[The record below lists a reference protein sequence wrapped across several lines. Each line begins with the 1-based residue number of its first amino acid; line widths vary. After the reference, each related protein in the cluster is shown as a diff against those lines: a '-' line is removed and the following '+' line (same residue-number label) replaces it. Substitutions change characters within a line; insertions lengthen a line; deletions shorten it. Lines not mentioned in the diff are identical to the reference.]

1 MFDLPVDTAKQR
13 RAYRQFVKFIKELG
27 FIMFQESIYVRLSV
41 NNSAVEKLKKKILLK
56 IPNEGNISMLTVT
69 EKQFNDI
76 DFFLGEFKTDII
88 NSDQRVV
95 ELWLLYSTKT

>member
-95 ELWLLYSTKT
+95 EL

>member
-1 MFDLPVDTAKQR
+1 MRSIIMFDLPVDTAKQR

-95 ELWLLYSTKT
+95 EL